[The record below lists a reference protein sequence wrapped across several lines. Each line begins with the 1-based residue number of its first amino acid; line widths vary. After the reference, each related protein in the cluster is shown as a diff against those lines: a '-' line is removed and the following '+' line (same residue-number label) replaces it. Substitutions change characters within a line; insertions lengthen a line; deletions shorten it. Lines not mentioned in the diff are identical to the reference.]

1 MSFIARV
8 TIVVDEYDPAIA
20 FFVDV
25 LGFELVED
33 SASVTTDGREKRWVE
48 VRPPGAETGVLLA
61 RADGDEQK
69 AVVGQQLAGRV
80 GSLRAVR
87 PGRGVPGHRGQ
98 SLGPPRRLMASWSGL
113 GAGTDRR
120 PVASDL
126 RMRRTVIVLLL
137 AGVLAACSSSPHSAS
152 PSPATPPAATS
163 APRFDVVLDDHGL
176 TFPPGKTLA
185 AKYRIS
191 FEDRRTSPPAGQKLH
206 LQFIVGGPQLLL
218 FDVPAGT
225 SSTHTLLAN
234 MTPEVVSLDP
244 GFAAPDGSLLRP
256 EAMAHRHSIGDV
268 AVTNPLEIEPT
279 PEFPTPVT

>member
-1 MSFIARV
+1 M
-8 TIVVDEYDPAIA
+8 T
-20 FFVDV
+20 
-25 LGFELVED
+25 
-33 SASVTTDGREKRWVE
+33 RW
-48 VRPPGAETGVLLA
+48 PG
-61 RADGDEQK
+61 
-69 AVVGQQLAGRV
+69 
-80 GSLRAVR
+80 
-87 PGRGVPGHRGQ
+87 P
-98 SLGPPRRLMASWSGL
+98 
-113 GAGTDRR
+113 GAGTERR

-126 RMRRTVIVLLL
+126 RMRRTVIVLLPLL
-137 AGVLAACSSSPHSAS
+137 AGVLAACSSAAHSAS
-152 PSPATPPAATS
+152 PSPSPQPTATS

-191 FEDRRTSPPAGQKLH
+191 FEDRRTSPPAGQELH
-206 LQFIVGGPQLLL
+206 LQFVVGGPQLLL

-256 EAMAHRHSIGDV
+256 EATAHRHSIGNV